1 MSSSTLYATLR
12 LKRRPISNAIICF
25 KLTVAHALPVHKH
38 ALQQQDITDHAT
50 LRDVNDQLAVLARQ
64 FGCTNVSL
72 DAKKDVLGRMERNA
86 A

>member
-1 MSSSTLYATLR
+1 MHSSTLYATLR

-38 ALQQQDITDHAT
+38 ALHERDITDHAT
-50 LRDVNDQLAVLARQ
+50 LRDVNAELAALAQ
-64 FGCTNVSL
+64 QYKCSNVEL
-72 DAKKDVLGRMERNA
+72 DAKRDVVARLERNA